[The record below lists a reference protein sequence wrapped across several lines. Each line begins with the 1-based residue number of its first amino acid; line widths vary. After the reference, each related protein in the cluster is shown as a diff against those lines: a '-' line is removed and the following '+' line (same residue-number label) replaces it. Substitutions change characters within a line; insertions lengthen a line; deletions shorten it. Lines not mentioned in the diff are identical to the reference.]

1 MTKEAGK
8 STRRR
13 RLEDGGRMKEEDE
26 DDEVEMTRR
35 IEVSAHQDM
44 GASLRKC
51 FGRLVLGKAD
61 QVGDG
66 RWRRRRL
73 PPSCTMRPRGQQEG
87 RRRYALGIIRL

>member
-1 MTKEAGK
+1 MMKEAGK

-44 GASLRKC
+44 GTSLRMC
-51 FGRLVLGKAD
+51 FALLVFSKPD
-61 QVGDG
+61 QVMEDG
-66 RWRRRRL
+66 GGGFH
-73 PPSCTMRPRGQQEG
+73 SHV
-87 RRRYALGIIRL
+87 